1 MLDLSHCNIL
11 QYLAAKCRRQI
22 VATLLEAVS
31 ITLVELGQQVK
42 TGIFLMLRFLGNWFN
57 VRIEIKAG
65 LANYL

>member
-1 MLDLSHCNIL
+1 MVDLSHCNIL

-42 TGIFLMLRFLGNWFN
+42 TLGNWFN
-57 VRIEIKAG
+57 VRIEIKSG

>member
-42 TGIFLMLRFLGNWFN
+42 TLGNWFN
-57 VRIEIKAG
+57 VRIEIKAD